1 MNMSDSLNEFA
12 SSYKFGYIDAD
23 ISNQIEIPKDIKDLF
38 PATLAQK
45 LRMLPMKVDVDDEGD
60 RKLTILTSNK
70 DAFRYQTEIL
80 EIASGVADS
89 INFFFIKEDK
99 LLDAI
104 SNNYGITLEDES
116 FSSDEFEVISKSSE
130 EADEDDTNLDI
141 DSLSNASSPIVALVN
156 TIIKTAVTLRAS
168 DIHLEPEESGM
179 LVKYRI
185 DGVLIPQRQ
194 FTISEKNKKAVI
206 ARLKIMSE
214 LDVSKKKDTQD
225 GQMKLKINDVE
236 VDFRVSL
243 LPVINGEKAVLRIL
257 DKTTSLLDL
266 DTLGFTREDVL
277 EMNNIINSPTGM
289 VLITGPTGS
298 GKSTTLYSFLN
309 RLDSTAKNITTIENP
324 VEYQL
329 KGLNQVQ
336 IDEKHITFA
345 GALREILRQDPNVVM
360 VGEIRDKETAEN
372 AVQAA
377 QTGHLVFST
386 LHTNDAISVI
396 SRLKRLGIMP
406 DDITQSL
413 ICVMAQRLVRRVCP
427 NCMETYIPD
436 FEKYGI
442 KEKDIAFI
450 SEPNETE
457 QKRGKTKHAFVH
469 GKGCDECNNTGYKGR
484 ITVYEYYIMDDDIR
498 NIIEQ
503 GKTVYEV
510 KQFLMEKKGYKTMW
524 QRGLELVHQ
533 NITTIEEITREVK
546 R

>member
-1 MNMSDSLNEFA
+1 MTDTLNEFA
-12 SSYKFGYIDAD
+12 SNYKFGYIDAD
-23 ISNQIEIPKDIKDLF
+23 ISNQIEIPKEIKDIF
-38 PATLAQK
+38 SASLAQK
-45 LRMLPMKVDVDDEGD
+45 MKMLPMKVDVDDEGE

-70 DAFRYQTEIL
+70 DAIRYQAEIL
-80 EIASGVADS
+80 EMVSDIADS
-89 INFFFIKEDK
+89 ISFFLIKEDK

-104 SNNYGITLEDES
+104 SNNYGISFEENTYSEDEL
-116 FSSDEFEVISKSSE
+116 EVVSKDSGDNE
-130 EADEDDTNLDI
+130 EDDNNLDI
-141 DSLSNASSPIVALVN
+141 ESLSNASSPIVALVN
-156 TIIKTAVTLRAS
+156 TIIKTAVVQRAS

-194 FTISEKNKKAVI
+194 FLISEKNKKAII

-236 VDFRVSL
+236 VDFRVSI

-266 DTLGFTREDVL
+266 DTLGFSSEDIL
-277 EMNNIINSPTGM
+277 KFNNVINAPTGLI
-289 VLITGPTGS
+289 LITGPTGS

-336 IDEKHITFA
+336 VDEKHVTFA

-413 ICVMAQRLVRRVCP
+413 LCVMAQRLVRRICP
-427 NCMETYIPD
+427 NCIESYIPD
-436 FEKYGI
+436 FDEYGI
-442 KEKDIAFI
+442 NEEDREFLSAPTEAEK
-450 SEPNETE
+450 
-457 QKRGKTKHAFVH
+457 KRGKTSHTFVH
-469 GKGCDECNNTGYKGR
+469 GKGCDDCNNTGYKSR

-498 NIIEQ
+498 NVIEQ

-510 KQFLMEKKGYKTMW
+510 KQFLTEKKGYKTMW
-524 QRGLELVHQ
+524 HKGLDYVHD
-533 NITTIEEITREVK
+533 NITTIEEIAREVK

>member
-1 MNMSDSLNEFA
+1 MNETLNEFA

-23 ISNQIEIPKDIKDLF
+23 ISNQIDIPKEIKDIF
-38 PATLAQK
+38 SATLAQK
-45 LRMLPMKVDVDDEGD
+45 LKMLPMKVDINDEGE

-70 DAFRYQTEIL
+70 DAMRYQTEIL
-80 EIASGVADS
+80 EIVSEIADS
-89 INFFFIKEDK
+89 INFFLIKEDK

-104 SNNYGITLEDES
+104 SNNYGIAFEENAY
-116 FSSDEFEVISKSSE
+116 SDDNFEVVNNAPSDS
-130 EADEDDTNLDI
+130 EDDDSNLDI
-141 DSLSNASSPIVALVN
+141 ESLSNASSPIVALVN
-156 TIIKTAVTLRAS
+156 TIIKTAVVQKAS

-194 FTISEKNKKAVI
+194 FVISERNKKAII
-206 ARLKIMSE
+206 ARIKIMSE

-225 GQMKLKINDVE
+225 GQMKLKINDTE
-236 VDFRVSL
+236 VDFRISV

-266 DTLGFTREDVL
+266 KALGFAQEDIL
-277 EMNNIINSPTGM
+277 RLNNVINAPTGL

-336 IDEKHITFA
+336 VDEKHITFA

-413 ICVMAQRLVRRVCP
+413 LCVMAQRLVRRICP
-427 NCMETYIPD
+427 NCIESYIPD
-436 FEKYGI
+436 FDKFG
-442 KEKDIAFI
+442 I
-450 SEPNETE
+450 SEEDRKFLAEPSASEK
-457 QKRGKTKHAFVH
+457 KRGKTQHTFMH
-469 GKGCDECNNTGYKGR
+469 GKGCGDCNNTGYKGR

-510 KQFLMEKKGYKTMW
+510 KHFLIDKKGYKTMW
-524 QRGLELVHQ
+524 HKGLDYVRD
-533 NITTIEEITREVK
+533 NITTVEEIAREVK

>member
-1 MNMSDSLNEFA
+1 MTDTLNEFA
-12 SSYKFGYIDAD
+12 SNYKFGYIDAD
-23 ISNQIEIPKDIKDLF
+23 ISNQIEIPKDIKDVF
-38 PATLAQK
+38 SASLAQK
-45 LRMLPMKVDVDDEGD
+45 MKMLPMKVDVDDEGE

-70 DAFRYQTEIL
+70 DAIRYQAEIL
-80 EIASGVADS
+80 EIVSEIADS
-89 INFFFIKEDK
+89 VNFFLIKEDK

-104 SNNYGITLEDES
+104 SNNYGIAFEEDSYTE
-116 FSSDEFEVISKSSE
+116 DNFEVVGKTNDE
-130 EADEDDTNLDI
+130 TEDDDSNLDI
-141 DSLSNASSPIVALVN
+141 ESLSNASSPIVALVN
-156 TIIKTAVTLRAS
+156 TIIKTAVVQRAS

-194 FTISEKNKKAVI
+194 FIISEKNKKAII
-206 ARLKIMSE
+206 ARIKIMSE

-236 VDFRVSL
+236 VDFRVSI
-243 LPVINGEKAVLRIL
+243 LPVINGEKSVLRIL

-266 DTLGFTREDVL
+266 DTLGFSKEDIL
-277 EMNNIINSPTGM
+277 KLNNVINAPTGLI
-289 VLITGPTGS
+289 LITGPTGS

-336 IDEKHITFA
+336 VDEKHVTFA

-360 VGEIRDKETAEN
+360 VGEIRDRETAEN

-413 ICVMAQRLVRRVCP
+413 LCVMAQRLVRKVMFQILMNMALVKKIEKCYLNQPKQKRNVVKPNILLFMAKVVMIAIILGIRVVLQYM
-427 NCMETYIPD
+427 NTILWMTI
-436 FEKYGI
+436 FVI
-442 KEKDIAFI
+442 LLNKEKQFMKLSI
-450 SEPNETE
+450 S
-457 QKRGKTKHAFVH
+457 
-469 GKGCDECNNTGYKGR
+469 
-484 ITVYEYYIMDDDIR
+484 
-498 NIIEQ
+498 
-503 GKTVYEV
+503 
-510 KQFLMEKKGYKTMW
+510 L
-524 QRGLELVHQ
+524 
-533 NITTIEEITREVK
+533 
-546 R
+546 

>member
-38 PATLAQK
+38 TATLAQK

-70 DAFRYQTEIL
+70 DAFRYQTELL
-80 EIASGVADS
+80 EIASDVADS

-104 SNNYGITLEDES
+104 SNNYGITFEDES
-116 FSSDEFEVISKSSE
+116 FSSDEFEVISKSG
-130 EADEDDTNLDI
+130 DETEDDDTNLDI

-156 TIIKTAVTLRAS
+156 TIIKTAVTMRAS
-168 DIHLEPEESGM
+168 DIHMEPEESGM

-194 FTISEKNKKAVI
+194 FNISEKNKKAVI

-266 DTLGFTREDVL
+266 DTLGFTHEDIL
-277 EMNNIINSPTGM
+277 TMNNIINSPTGM
-289 VLITGPTGS
+289 ILITGPTGS

-336 IDEKHITFA
+336 IDDKHITFA

-396 SRLKRLGIMP
+396 SRLKRLGVMP

-413 ICVMAQRLVRRVCP
+413 LCVMAQRLVRRICP
-427 NCMETYIPD
+427 NCTETYIPD

-442 KEKDIAFI
+442 REKDIETI
-450 SEPNETE
+450 SEPSEAE
-457 QKRGKTKHAFVH
+457 KKRGKNKHTFIH

-484 ITVYEYYIMDDDIR
+484 ITVYEYYVMDDDIR

-510 KQFLMEKKGYKTMW
+510 KQFLIEEKGYKTMW
-524 QRGLELVHQ
+524 QKGLELVRQ
-533 NITTIEEITREVK
+533 NVTTIEEITREVK

>member
-1 MNMSDSLNEFA
+1 MTDTLNEFA
-12 SSYKFGYIDAD
+12 SNYKFGYIDAD
-23 ISNQIEIPKDIKDLF
+23 ISNQIEIPKDIKDIF
-38 PATLAQK
+38 SASLAQK
-45 LRMLPMKVDVDDEGD
+45 MKMLPMKVDVDDEGE

-70 DAFRYQTEIL
+70 DAIRYQAEIL
-80 EIASGVADS
+80 EIVSEIADS
-89 INFFFIKEDK
+89 VNFFLIKEDK

-104 SNNYGITLEDES
+104 SNNYGIAFEETSYTEDNFEVVGKATDES
-116 FSSDEFEVISKSSE
+116 
-130 EADEDDTNLDI
+130 EDDDSNLDI
-141 DSLSNASSPIVALVN
+141 ESLSNASSPIVALVN
-156 TIIKTAVTLRAS
+156 TIIKTAVVQRAS

-194 FTISEKNKKAVI
+194 FIISEKNKKAII
-206 ARLKIMSE
+206 ARIKIMSE

-236 VDFRVSL
+236 VDFRVSI
-243 LPVINGEKAVLRIL
+243 LPVINGEKSVLRIL

-266 DTLGFTREDVL
+266 DTLGFSKEDIL
-277 EMNNIINSPTGM
+277 KLNNVINAPTGL

-336 IDEKHITFA
+336 VDEKHVTFA

-413 ICVMAQRLVRRVCP
+413 LCVMAQRLVRRICP
-427 NCMETYIPD
+427 SCKESYIPD
-436 FEKYGI
+436 FDEYGI
-442 KEKDIAFI
+442 SQEDRKILTEPTEAEK
-450 SEPNETE
+450 
-457 QKRGKTKHAFVH
+457 KRGKTEHTFVH
-469 GKGCDECNNTGYKGR
+469 GKGCDDCNNTGYKSR

-510 KQFLMEKKGYKTMW
+510 KHFLVDQKGYKTMW
-524 QRGLELVHQ
+524 YKGLDYVRD
-533 NITTIEEITREVK
+533 NITTVEEIAREVK